1 MLKVRMVGTGSAFSK
16 RFGNTSALVEFPSGY
31 NLLLDCGHTVPKGLH
46 DLNISLQDI
55 DGIFISHLH
64 ADHVGGLEEVAL
76 YNKFV
81 LGGRKMDL
89 IVPMSLLKPLWENC
103 LKAGLATDGDSL
115 SDYFNVQV
123 MYTSADHA
131 IFSAIGDTKL
141 RLYETEHVEGMD
153 SYAIGIG
160 DDLFYSADTI
170 FDINLI
176 KLAAKNYKA
185 IFHDCQMTKASSN
198 NVHASIEE
206 MMTLPMDIQAK
217 LYLMHYGDNID
228 DFRDFKDRG
237 LMEILE
243 PGWTYITKK
252 EYVLEQEEKQ
262 NEN

>member
-1 MLKVRMVGTGSAFSK
+1 MVGTGSAFSK

-31 NLLLDCGHTVPKGLH
+31 KLLLDCGHTVPKSLH
-46 DLNISLQDI
+46 DLGLSLQDI

-89 IVPMSLLKPLWENC
+89 LVPSSLKKPLWENC
-103 LKAGLATDGDSL
+103 LKAGLHTDGDGL
-115 SDYFNVQV
+115 SDYFNVQT
-123 MYTSADHA
+123 MYASANHS
-131 IFSAIGDTKL
+131 ILSSIGDTEL
-141 RLYETEHVEGMD
+141 RVFQTFHVKGML
-153 SYAIGIG
+153 SFAIGIG
-160 DDLFYSADTI
+160 EDLFYSADTK

-176 KLAAKNYKA
+176 KTAADNYKA
-185 IFHDCQMTKASSN
+185 IFHDCQMSPASSN

-206 MMTLPMDIQAK
+206 MMTLPEFIQSK
-217 LYLMHYGDNID
+217 TYLMHYGDNVD

-243 PGWTYITKK
+243 PGWIYVVGK
-252 EYVLEQEEKQ
+252 ETE
-262 NEN
+262 

>member
-1 MLKVRMVGTGSAFSK
+1 MLKVKMIGTGSAFSK

-89 IVPMSLLKPLWENC
+89 FVPLSLMKSLWENC
-103 LKAGLATDGDSL
+103 LRAGLESNGDGL
-115 SDYFNVQV
+115 SDYFMVHV
-123 MYTSADHA
+123 MYTSADHS
-131 IFSAIGDTKL
+131 IFSAIGDVKL
-141 RLYETEHVEGMD
+141 KLFPTEHVEGMD

-160 DDLFYSADTI
+160 DDLFYSADTL
-170 FDINLI
+170 FDIGLI
-176 KLAAKNYKA
+176 AGASRRYKA
-185 IFHDCQMTKASSN
+185 IFHDCQMSAKSRN

-206 MMTLPMDIQAK
+206 MMTLPESIQAK
-217 LYLMHYGDNID
+217 TYLMHYGDNVD
-228 DFRDFKDRG
+228 DFRDYKDRG

-243 PGWTYITKK
+243 PGWIYVVGK
-252 EYVLEQEEKQ
+252 ETE
-262 NEN
+262 